1 MNNFSR
7 YWGRGAVPS
16 CARPDLKIGQVWPL
30 ECRSQV
36 EEVVGGVSSG
46 LVNLHSKDALS
57 DKSFSS
63 FKELASPGGR
73 WKWNFS
79 PASESPDARASS
91 TQQT

>member
-1 MNNFSR
+1 MTQSPYPGFQRKAMNNFSR

-16 CARPDLKIGQVWPL
+16 CARPDLSVNRAGGYWPL

-57 DKSFSS
+57 DKPSALS
-63 FKELASPGGR
+63 K
-73 WKWNFS
+73 N
-79 PASESPDARASS
+79 
-91 TQQT
+91 